1 MKKIIMLVAAAI
13 IFVAPATMA
22 QKINADAIT
31 AKLEKSDEAI
41 ANPKKAEKAATW
53 ITRGNSYLE
62 ALLAP
67 TKDLFTSMDP
77 AMIKLA
83 CGEPLSTST
92 EVAGGAEYQTL
103 IYEYFTVYT
112 VGSKVAGW
120 KVTKDINPEAGDIAL
135 EAYNNAFE
143 LDPKQVEKIRKG
155 LDQIINYYAQA
166 GDISNILADH
176 KIGAEAYENVYNV
189 QCSPVINEGN
199 PMMLYYAGYL
209 YTMGAV
215 TNPALYANGA
225 EVLAKAVEV
234 GYPEM
239 ELQNTEVAD
248 SDKGNIYYYLYHC
261 YYGQKEADAV
271 NIQKAKDALVKGIE
285 TFPKNQRI
293 IDALTQL
300 YTIEEGM
307 GDPSELIALID
318 NAIASDP
325 SNADLWFARGRV
337 FFALKDYDNCIASFT
352 HVTEHAP
359 EVFDGHF
366 YLGLFYIYKGD
377 ALNDE
382 INEKIYTD
390 NSEYAADMNAI
401 NDIYAAAIP
410 ILERAYELK
419 PTDIGA
425 AEYLKS
431 LCFRLRDEEGVMDKY
446 NKYNDIYNTLK
457 AQEEE

>member
-22 QKINADAIT
+22 QKINADAIK

-41 ANPKKAEKAATW
+41 ANSKKAEKAATW

-67 TKDLFTSMDP
+67 TKDLFTNMDP
-77 AMIKLA
+77 TMIKLT
-83 CGEPLSTST
+83 CGEPRSTGS
-92 EVAGGAEYQTL
+92 EVAGGAEYQTMV
-103 IYEYFTVYT
+103 YNYFTVYSA
-112 VGSKVAGW
+112 GGKVAGW
-120 KVTKDINPEAGDIAL
+120 KTTKEIDPKAGKIAL
-135 EAYNNAFE
+135 EAYNKAYE
-143 LDPKQVEKIRKG
+143 LDPKQAEKIRKG
-155 LDQIINYYAQA
+155 LDQLVNYYAQA
-166 GDISNILADH
+166 GDISNILGDH
-176 KIGAEAYENVYNV
+176 QIGAEAYEDVYNV
-189 QCSPVINEGN
+189 QCSAVINEGN

-209 YTMGAV
+209 YTMGAA

-225 EVLAKAVEV
+225 EVLTKAVEAD
-234 GYPEM
+234 YPAI

-248 SDKGNIYYYLYHC
+248 EDKGNIFYYLYHC
-261 YYGQKEADAV
+261 YYGQKEADAANV
-271 NIQKAKDALVKGIE
+271 QKAKDALVKGVE
-285 TFPKNQRI
+285 MFPKNQRI

-307 GDPSELIALID
+307 GDPSELISLID

-325 SNADLWFARGRV
+325 NNADLWFARGRV
-337 FFALKDYDNCIASFT
+337 FFALKDYDNCIASFI
-352 HVTEHAP
+352 HVTENAP
-359 EVFDGHF
+359 DVYDGYF

-382 INEKIYTD
+382 LNEKTYTD
-390 NSEYAADMNAI
+390 NSEYAADMKAI
-401 NDIYAAAIP
+401 NDVYKAAIP

-419 PTDIGA
+419 PDDIGA
-425 AEYLKS
+425 VEYLKS

-446 NKYNDIYNTLK
+446 NKYNDIFNTLK
-457 AQEEE
+457 AQQE